1 MTDAKGRIIAIDYGN
16 KRCGIAVTDP
26 SQLIATALTTIEP
39 KEVIPFLTVYTAK
52 EKVEAIVIGE
62 PRHMDNTLS
71 GPLEAIENFVRS
83 LERAFHAIK
92 IKRIDERFTSKM
104 AERSMIEGGLK
115 KSKRKVKG
123 TLDQISAVLIL
134 QDYLLQQVAIKER
147 SS

>member
-1 MTDAKGRIIAIDYGN
+1 MTGAKGRIIAIDYGN

-26 SQLIATALTTIEP
+26 LQMIATALTTIEP
-39 KEVIPFLTVYTAK
+39 KEVIPFLTVYIAK
-52 EKVEAIVIGE
+52 ENVEAIVIGE

-83 LERAFHAIK
+83 LERAFHSVT

-123 TLDQISAVLIL
+123 TLDQVSAVLIL